1 LEQCRAK
8 PTKTN
13 AFRRSRRLLLV
24 VHVIVSGKN
33 PAGSRFSEEAFI
45 EAVNALGALI
55 VMKQIVSVGT
65 HLRLKN
71 KKKRLRRLIAPPSI
85 LATASIKNRPLVLSL
100 TSLFHSSGG
109 SPSLRKIGP
118 RCPALFFPPRNSSF
132 HPSSPRLTAFFR
144 CLVPIVLGHRGK
156 LFVCLI
162 PSGETA

>member
-1 LEQCRAK
+1 MEQPRAK

-71 KKKRLRRLIAPPSI
+71 KKTAEEIDCTAVDLGDRVDQKSAVGVEFDESFPFFWRVSFPSENWSSVPRPI
-85 LATASIKNRPLVLSL
+85 LPATK
-100 TSLFHSSGG
+100 
-109 SPSLRKIGP
+109 
-118 RCPALFFPPRNSSF
+118 
-132 HPSSPRLTAFFR
+132 
-144 CLVPIVLGHRGK
+144 
-156 LFVCLI
+156 
-162 PSGETA
+162 